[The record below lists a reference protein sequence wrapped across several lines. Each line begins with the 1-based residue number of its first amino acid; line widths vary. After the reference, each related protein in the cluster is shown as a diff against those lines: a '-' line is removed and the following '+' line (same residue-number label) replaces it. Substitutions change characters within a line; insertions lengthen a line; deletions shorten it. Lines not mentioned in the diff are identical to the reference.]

1 MRDKFSDW
9 AKWSNR
15 NELQSIQLPGVYA
28 IALSHKDISGNTF
41 SWRREIIYVGMTNA
55 KGGLKSRLQQFD
67 NTIKG
72 GDVHGGAQRVRY
84 KYPNYMK
91 LIPSLYI
98 SICPRACNVLSNN
111 PKDLRIMGEI
121 VKQEFDC
128 LAQFV
133 ETFSRLPEFND
144 KKRSP
149 KK

>member
-1 MRDKFSDW
+1 MKDRFTNW
-9 AKWSNR
+9 AKWTNR
-15 NELQSIQLPGVYA
+15 NELQRIQLPGVYA
-28 IALSHKDISGNTF
+28 IALSNKDISGNTF
-41 SWRREIIYVGMTNA
+41 SWRREVIYVGMTNA

-72 GDVHGGAQRVRY
+72 GDGHGGAQRVRY
-84 KYPNYMK
+84 KHPDHMK

-98 SICPRACNVLSNN
+98 SVCPRKCNVLSNN
-111 PKDLRIMGEI
+111 PIDLRIMGEI
-121 VKQEFDC
+121 AQQEYDC

-133 ETFSRLPEFND
+133 EMFSCLPEFND